1 MKLADLFPVDSP
13 IIGGMP
19 LLPLPGSP
27 RYEGKLERIVEIALE
42 DAAALQAGGV
52 DGLCVENMGDAP
64 FSKDQSPPE
73 TVASMGRVLSE
84 LRRQTSLPVGVNV
97 LRNCARDALA
107 VAAVCGGDFIRVN
120 VLSEAFVTDQG
131 IVEGAAADL
140 MRARRL
146 IGAEHVAVFADVHV
160 KHAVPLLPR
169 PIRESALDLVERA
182 MADVLIVSGPRTGQ
196 PPSAED
202 LAAVRGVADVL
213 IGSGLTPENAEALLP
228 GADGAI
234 VGTWFRQE
242 SDLRHRVDPE
252 RVRAFMVAVG
262 RIRGRSGRVPGYPQP
277 GSQTR

>member
-1 MKLADLFPVDSP
+1 MKLPDLFAVGRP
-13 IIGGMP
+13 IIGAIP

-27 RYEGKLERIVEIALE
+27 RYEGKLDRIVEIALE
-42 DAAALQAGGV
+42 DAAALEAGGV
-52 DGLCVENMGDAP
+52 DGLYIENMGDAP
-64 FSKDQSPPE
+64 FPKDQAPPE
-73 TVASMGRVLSE
+73 TVAAMGRVLGE
-84 LRRQTSLPVGVNV
+84 VRRHTSLPIGVNV

-107 VAAVCGGDFIRVN
+107 VAAVFGGDFIRVN

-146 IGAEHVAVFADVHV
+146 TGAEQVAVFADVHV

-182 MADVLIVSGPRTGQ
+182 MADVLIVSGPRTGH

-213 IGSGLTPENAEALLP
+213 IGSGLTPDNAWALLAR
-228 GADGAI
+228 ADGAI
-234 VGTWFRQE
+234 VGTWFRQD
-242 SDLRHRVDPE
+242 SDLRNRVDRD
-252 RVRAFMVAVG
+252 RVRAFMDAVRG
-262 RIRGRSGRVPGYPQP
+262 IRGR
-277 GSQTR
+277 

>member
-13 IIGGMP
+13 IIGGIP

-52 DGLCVENMGDAP
+52 DGLCIENMGDAP
-64 FSKDQSPPE
+64 FPKDQAAPE

-213 IGSGLTPENAEALLP
+213 IGSGLTPDNAEALLP

-242 SDLRHRVDPE
+242 GDLRHRVDPE